1 MSRKKEMYLVI
12 DTETANTIEQPLPY
26 DIGYAICDRYG
37 NIVVER
43 SFIVAEIFLDHKE
56 MMKSAYFAEKIPHY
70 WEDIK
75 NGTREIKSIFNIR
88 KQIKADMKEW
98 NVKKVGAY
106 NMGFDKRA
114 LNNVIRYCSKSLI
127 RWFFPFGT
135 EYFCI
140 WHMACQVV
148 LNSTSY
154 IKFALQNDFVSEKDN
169 ILTSAEVCY
178 RFLTKQVDFIESH
191 TGLEDVHIE
200 VEIMAKCFSTHK
212 KMDKKINSACWRLPQ
227 KKRKELDLRKVFA

>member
-1 MSRKKEMYLVI
+1 MARKKEMFLVI

-37 NIVVER
+37 NIVIER
-43 SFIVAEIFLDHKE
+43 SFVVAEIFLDHKE
-56 MMKSAYFAEKIPHY
+56 MMKSAYYAEKLPKY

-114 LNNVIRYCSKSLI
+114 LNNVIRYCSKSMI

-140 WHMACQVV
+140 WHMACQTI
-148 LNSTSY
+148 LNSATY
-154 IKFALQNDFVSEKDN
+154 IKFAMQNGLVSEKNN
-169 ILTSAEVCY
+169 ILTNAEGCY
-178 RFLTKQVDFIESH
+178 QFLTKQIDFIESH
-191 TGLEDVHIE
+191 TGLEDVKIE
-200 VEIMAKCFSTHK
+200 IEIMAKCFSTHK

-227 KKRKELDLRKVFA
+227 KKKKEMELRKVFA